1 MLNDNVISGQ
11 TDIGGAIAATDEI
24 LISDNGSLR
33 RSDVSRLLTYIAGA
47 KASTV
52 VLNTSTSNVSQQG
65 SPPAGTEGW
74 VIDCSAEL
82 GIAATSVMCEVYSVA
97 AQSGREILAGET
109 VYANISRSGDDL
121 TINFVGS
128 SIAQGTYT
136 ALITRCG

>member
-1 MLNDNVISGQ
+1 
-11 TDIGGAIAATDEI
+11 
-24 LISDNGSLR
+24 
-33 RSDVSRLLTYIAGA
+33 
-47 KASTV
+47 
-52 VLNTSTSNVSQQG
+52 
-65 SPPAGTEGW
+65 
-74 VIDCSAEL
+74 
-82 GIAATSVMCEVYSVA
+82 MCEVYSVA